1 MESVSYNFLI
11 FTIWNQD
18 KKKDLVEEDDS
29 ELFGEDFAVG
39 YVKSLLRI

>member
-1 MESVSYNFLI
+1 ML
-11 FTIWNQD
+11 NQSLD
-18 KKKDLVEEDDS
+18 NLQETKSAKSKAADEEEDDS